1 MTNDAQSQRTERT
14 VPSDRGTLVDNGYQP
29 QAGPRPDFSQLKP
42 PRGGSAIQRPQ
53 TPSPPQDR

>member
-1 MTNDAQSQRTERT
+1 MANAPDSRPTETT
-14 VPSDRGTLVDNGYQP
+14 VPCDPDTEERGYQP

-53 TPSPPQDR
+53 TPPPQDR